1 MVSFARHSLM
11 QNLHIHIKIMSIY
24 VYCICTYIYT
34 YVHTCVH
41 TCIYVRIYPHIHMYL
56 IYIHIISQVPETLVT
71 LGIGVDATLNLPL
84 EMLFL
89 RCVVHRS
96 AAQGGFWM
104 GGRRTLHAA
113 AEQHEASWSQNGKH
127 CAMVP

>member
-1 MVSFARHSLM
+1 MYTVYVHIYTHMYIHVYTHVYMYVF
-11 QNLHIHIKIMSIY
+11 IHIYI
-24 VYCICTYIYT
+24 CILY
-34 YVHTCVH
+34 
-41 TCIYVRIYPHIHMYL
+41 

>member
-1 MVSFARHSLM
+1 MYTVYV
-11 QNLHIHIKIMSIY
+11 HIYIH
-24 VYCICTYIYT
+24 ICTYMCTHMYICTYLSTYT
-34 YVHTCVH
+34 YVS
-41 TCIYVRIYPHIHMYL
+41 Y